1 MVAERGHAQEPSA
14 EKAVG
19 SRCGRWRTMT
29 SVEQQENVSCNEQSA
44 THATEYVAKAGTELR
59 EIRDGIF
66 APMDTN
72 LNPAANTGEP
82 KVFYKTELIPK
93 WLNVVRGVVDSEDLP
108 LNVYRETLL
117 RNKIL
122 RVIKKNHVTKYLEIL
137 AEIAELNDAYKK
149 FYEQFV
155 KCVKLGIHENSV
167 DGVEI
172 AELLRF
178 NTSKFGDEQISLKE
192 YVDRMK
198 EGQNDI
204 FYITGESIAVVP
216 SYPFLENLRKKGLEM
231 HYIVDPADEHT
242 VQQVK
247 EFDGKM
253 LKSTTKEGLDLGEE
267 LKTEFEPLKK
277 LMNEV
282 LGGKVEEMI
291 VSNRMI
297 DSLRVFTTSWHGL
310 SANMERIMKARH
322 DSMHLA
328 SGSQQQVEGGEW
340 ETVVGKRRKKGER
353 EEKRGRQ
360 EKVGTLEGKEGERD
374 QEGRK
379 SEEEREA
386 QEGGGEQVEE
396 DVTGWTEVTRK
407 KRRKMVQIFVKMN
420 ESKVIPMEVSLEDDK
435 VEDVMRQIQ
444 KDEDAYVTLHGRVLK
459 RSDKLK
465 SCGVT
470 DGCTIQVTNRLRG
483 GGRHKVKKSKE
494 SAKTERME
502 HRVDQKDDEVEG
514 VVMDL
519 TQSRGE
525 RLEQRWAEDVKGDK
539 TPVMRE
545 CDKDAYVQMIEQEE
559 AYRKIVD
566 EMWGGNDF
574 EVEWLVQQ
582 YMRINRET
590 LEWTQEQAEMM
601 GCAIRW
607 AVEARKKGRGPE
619 KEQRRR
625 EEPLEE
631 MRTEST
637 DEPEVTGRFAEVK
650 TGRGSASLVQ
660 GEADGRDELDET
672 RGKGKG
678 KGNGGKGEHGGKGN
692 KAGKGFQQSAKMMK
706 GEEEQ
711 RSEENETQKELK
723 GEEEQETAEED
734 GGRVRM
740 APNMGAGGSHPQAM
754 TDPEEKQRQ
763 GGQWVLRPM
772 RKWAD
777 CVDEEPEEEA
787 EEEDKHE
794 AENEREEKEAEE
806 RVSRGSEGREEEVKG
821 GEIGEKDR

>member
-1 MVAERGHAQEPSA
+1 MCCVGQVHVSRAHARPCWHTRSPHTMLASGVDQIWVTCGKSTNSKSREMTCFLCLGCRQPSLS
-14 EKAVG
+14 E
-19 SRCGRWRTMT
+19 
-29 SVEQQENVSCNEQSA
+29 EQSRRGPL
-44 THATEYVAKAGTELR
+44 V
-59 EIRDGIF
+59 
-66 APMDTN
+66 M
-72 LNPAANTGEP
+72 
-82 KVFYKTELIPK
+82 
-93 WLNVVRGVVDSEDLP
+93 VRRSYES
-108 LNVYRETLL
+108 
-117 RNKIL
+117 
-122 RVIKKNHVTKYLEIL
+122 KKRAWYI
-137 AEIAELNDAYKK
+137 
-149 FYEQFV
+149 
-155 KCVKLGIHENSV
+155 LGIV
-167 DGVEI
+167 LQIV
-172 AELLRF
+172 
-178 NTSKFGDEQISLKE
+178 TSKPGDEQISLKE

-198 EGQNDI
+198 EG
-204 FYITGESIAVVP
+204 
-216 SYPFLENLRKKGLEM
+216 
-231 HYIVDPADEHT
+231 
-242 VQQVK
+242 
-247 EFDGKM
+247 
-253 LKSTTKEGLDLGEE
+253 LDLDEE
-267 LKTEFEPLKK
+267 LKTESAPLKK

-282 LGGKVEEMI
+282 LGDRVEVMI

-297 DSLRVFTTSWHGL
+297 DSLRVFTTSGHGL
-310 SANMERIMKARH
+310 SANMERIMKAQAPR
-322 DSMHLA
+322 DDAMHIA
-328 SGSQQQVEGGEW
+328 SGSQQQVEGGER
-340 ETVVGKRRKKGER
+340 ETVVGKRRKK
-353 EEKRGRQ
+353 
-360 EKVGTLEGKEGERD
+360 GERD

-483 GGRHKVKKSKE
+483 GGKHKVKKSKE

-502 HRVDQKDDEVEG
+502 HRVDQE
-514 VVMDL
+514 
-519 TQSRGE
+519 
-525 RLEQRWAEDVKGDK
+525 VKGDK

-559 AYRKIVD
+559 AYRKIVV

-574 EVEWLVQQ
+574 EVEWLVQE
-582 YMRINRET
+582 YMRMNRET
-590 LEWTQEQAEMM
+590 LGWTQEQGEMM

-631 MRTEST
+631 MRTEGT
-637 DEPEVTGRFAEVK
+637 DEPEVTGRFAEVE

-660 GEADGRDELDET
+660 GGADGRDELDET

-678 KGNGGKGEHGGKGN
+678 KGNGGKGEHGGKGD
-692 KAGKGFQQSAKMMK
+692 KGGKGFQQSMKMMK
-706 GEEEQ
+706 GEEELK
-711 RSEENETQKELK
+711 SEENETQKELK
-723 GEEEQETAEED
+723 REEEQETAEED
-734 GGRVRM
+734 GGRVQM
-740 APNMGAGGSHPQAM
+740 APNMEAGGSHPQAV

-763 GGQWVLRPM
+763 GGQWVLRPL

-794 AENEREEKEAEE
+794 AEDEREEKEGGRSTREQRKRRKRGRGE
-806 RVSRGSEGREEEVKG
+806 RRRRSRTRRR
-821 GEIGEKDR
+821 DR